1 MICSGIVT
9 PYNCPASSRIGATRG
24 LRGGPIGL
32 ILGPD
37 RQSANGVGRAGMSIW
52 GKVIGGMAG
61 FALGGPLGALL
72 GVGAGHAV
80 DRMRAGGA
88 ATADDR
94 RLAFTIAVI
103 VLSAKMAKADGH
115 VTPDE
120 IAAFKRVFHIP
131 PDEMKDVGRL
141 FDEARQDASG
151 FEPYAEQIA
160 RLFASEPA
168 LLEEL
173 LGSLFHIAMADGH
186 LHPRELDYLRRV
198 AAIFG
203 FDGRVFDRVR
213 ASLGESENEDPYTV
227 LGLTQGVSDAELKR
241 VYRKLSRENHPDT
254 LIAQGMPQEFVD
266 LANDKMAAINAA
278 HDRIRKARGLV

>member
-1 MICSGIVT
+1 
-9 PYNCPASSRIGATRG
+9 
-24 LRGGPIGL
+24 
-32 ILGPD
+32 
-37 RQSANGVGRAGMSIW
+37 MSIW

-61 FALGGPLGALL
+61 FALGGPLGAML
-72 GVGAGHAV
+72 GAAAGHAV

-88 ATADDR
+88 ATAEDR

-115 VTPDE
+115 VTRDE

-141 FDEARQDASG
+141 FDEARQDAGG

-160 RLFASEPA
+160 QLFAAEPA

-173 LGSLFHIAMADGH
+173 LGGLFHIAMADGH
-186 LHPRELDYLRRV
+186 LRPEELEYLRRV

-203 FDGRVFDRVR
+203 FDARVFDRVR
-213 ASLGESENEDPYTV
+213 ARLGKSEVEDPYTV
-227 LGLTQGVSDAELKR
+227 LGLARGATDAELKR
-241 VYRKLSRENHPDT
+241 IYRKLSRENHPDS
-254 LIAQGMPQEFVD
+254 LMAQGMPQEFID
-266 LANDKMAAINAA
+266 LANSKMAAINAA
-278 HDRIRKARGLV
+278 HDRIRKERGLA

>member
-1 MICSGIVT
+1 
-9 PYNCPASSRIGATRG
+9 
-24 LRGGPIGL
+24 
-32 ILGPD
+32 
-37 RQSANGVGRAGMSIW
+37 
-52 GKVIGGMAG
+52 
-61 FALGGPLGALL
+61 
-72 GVGAGHAV
+72 
-80 DRMRAGGA
+80 
-88 ATADDR
+88 
-94 RLAFTIAVI
+94 
-103 VLSAKMAKADGH
+103 
-115 VTPDE
+115 
-120 IAAFKRVFHIP
+120 
-131 PDEMKDVGRL
+131 
-141 FDEARQDASG
+141 
-151 FEPYAEQIA
+151 
-160 RLFASEPA
+160 
-168 LLEEL
+168 
-173 LGSLFHIAMADGH
+173 MADGH